1 MLPARK
7 TCKEHLKGLLP
18 YPRMRFSTSV
28 TAWRLDFVGGH
39 DLGG

>member
-1 MLPARK
+1 MLPARE
-7 TCKEHLKGLLP
+7 TCKEDPKGPLP

-28 TAWRLDFVGGH
+28 TAWRLGFVGGH